1 MPVQTTQ
8 SRAAGRAGL
17 LISVAVNKVKL
28 VNKAR
33 KLVMKLQPV
42 YETKS
47 KSRLQFYFC
56 QILEFVDNPKW
67 ALGEI
72 CRSFFFFNWKYFLHK
87 RLLEKKIRIYFL
99 SLNELGGLCFVLFF
113 WKHMN
118 LVLGKDFSYSFLNI
132 FISHCSPSPS
142 PLINELYIFMLQ
154 LEMKH
159 SEIYWLVCLAWW
171 HGSLWQSGTEPRS
184 LRFQSRLVWIQPGT
198 LKPEHIIW
206 RDYPQL
212 FPETVT

>member
-56 QILEFVDNPKW
+56 QILEFVDNPK
-67 ALGEI
+67 
-72 CRSFFFFNWKYFLHK
+72 
-87 RLLEKKIRIYFL
+87 
-99 SLNELGGLCFVLFF
+99 
-113 WKHMN
+113 
-118 LVLGKDFSYSFLNI
+118 
-132 FISHCSPSPS
+132 
-142 PLINELYIFMLQ
+142 
-154 LEMKH
+154 
-159 SEIYWLVCLAWW
+159 
-171 HGSLWQSGTEPRS
+171 
-184 LRFQSRLVWIQPGT
+184 
-198 LKPEHIIW
+198 
-206 RDYPQL
+206 
-212 FPETVT
+212 